1 MVAVLTP
8 IALLAPLGQDLR
20 GGIAGGIAVDGGDVI
35 GVDGQRRAVG
45 VERDHEVARLERR
58 LQRDLR
64 LRVRGRSVGDLAAV
78 VVDHVAHVIDL
89 LREQQV
95 VPYVDHG
102 EDGEQRAGDRRH
114 GAGDQPQAQALQ
126 LIAAAPCPRYATE
139 RVHQSSASP
148 SSRM

>member
-89 LREQQV
+89 LRERQV

-114 GAGDQPQAQALQ
+114 GAGDQPQA
-126 LIAAAPCPRYATE
+126 
-139 RVHQSSASP
+139 
-148 SSRM
+148 